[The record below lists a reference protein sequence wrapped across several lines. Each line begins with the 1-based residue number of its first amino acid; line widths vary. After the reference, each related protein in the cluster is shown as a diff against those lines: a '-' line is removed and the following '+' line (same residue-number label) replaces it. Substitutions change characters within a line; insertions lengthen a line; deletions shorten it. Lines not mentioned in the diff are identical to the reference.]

1 MASVYVHIPFCRQ
14 KCTYCNFY
22 SSTRCGEIP
31 LFLQC
36 LEKEIRL
43 KADALDG
50 QPPASLYIGGGTPS
64 LLQPPAIQQIIT
76 EVKKVF
82 GLEAGAEITM
92 EANPN
97 HLTEDYFRALRD
109 TEVNRLSIGVQSLSD
124 EVLRRIRRLHTAAQ
138 AEAALDNALKYG
150 FTRLSADL
158 IYGLP
163 GSTQAQ
169 WEADVR
175 RLSALPHL
183 SCYQL
188 TVEPGSAIYLQ
199 LQKGLEQLPTEEET
213 EAQYAFLLDFL
224 KQQGFTHYEVSNF
237 CKGEAYSRHNTAYWQ
252 GKPYVGLGPGA
263 HSFYGGFRRWNLS
276 DVQAYCRLLADFPAE
291 GDWKS
296 LENKVFE
303 QEEITSEMAYEE
315 YVMTSLRTCWGCDL
329 ERVRTQWGEDHHRHV
344 LQQLSRY
351 PAHYYTLQGN
361 ALVLTESGLRFADG
375 IAADFFL

>member
-1 MASVYVHIPFCRQ
+1 MASVYVHVPFCRQ

-36 LEKEIRL
+36 LEKEIKL
-43 KADALDG
+43 KAGVLDG
-50 QPPASLYIGGGTPS
+50 QPLASLYIGGGTPS
-64 LLQPPAIQQIIT
+64 LLRPSAIQQIIT
-76 EVKKVF
+76 EVEEVF
-82 GLEAGAEITM
+82 GLESGAEITM

-97 HLTEDYFRALRD
+97 HLTEDYFRALKD
-109 TEVNRLSIGVQSLSD
+109 TQVNRLSIGVQSLSD
-124 EVLRRIRRLHTAAQ
+124 AVLRRIRRVHTAAQ
-138 AEAALDNALKYG
+138 AEAALNLALKYG
-150 FTRLSADL
+150 FTNLSADL

-163 GSTQAQ
+163 GSSLSQ

-199 LQKGLEQLPTEEET
+199 LQKGLEQLPPEEET
-213 EAQYAFLLDFL
+213 EAQYALLLSLL
-224 KQQGFTHYEVSNF
+224 KEAGFTHYEVSNF
-237 CKGEAYSRHNTAYWQ
+237 CRGEAYSRHNTAYWQ

-263 HSFYGGFRRWNLS
+263 HSFYGTLRQWNLS
-276 DVQAYCRLLADFPAE
+276 DVQAYCRLLADFPE
-291 GDWKS
+291 DGNWNV
-296 LENKVFE
+296 LENKIFE
-303 QEEITSEMAYEE
+303 KEIITSEMAYEE
-315 YVMTSLRTCWGCDL
+315 YVMISLRTCWGCDL
-329 ERVRTQWGEDHHRHV
+329 ERVRTQWGEARHRHV

-351 PAHYYTLQGN
+351 PEHYYTLQGST
-361 ALVLTESGLRFADG
+361 LVLTETGLRFADG

>member
-1 MASVYVHIPFCRQ
+1 MASVYVHVPFCRQ

-36 LEKEIRL
+36 LEKEIKL
-43 KADALDG
+43 KAGVLDG
-50 QPPASLYIGGGTPS
+50 QPLASLYIGGGTPS
-64 LLQPPAIQQIIT
+64 LLRPSAIQQIIT
-76 EVKKVF
+76 EVEEVF
-82 GLEAGAEITM
+82 GLESGAEITM

-97 HLTEDYFRALRD
+97 HLTEDYFRALKD
-109 TEVNRLSIGVQSLSD
+109 TQVNRLSIGVQSLSD
-124 EVLRRIRRLHTAAQ
+124 AVLRRIRRLHTAAQ
-138 AEAALDNALKYG
+138 AEAALDLALKYG
-150 FTRLSADL
+150 YTNLSADL

-163 GSTQAQ
+163 GSSLPQ

-199 LQKGLEQLPTEEET
+199 LQKGLEQPPAEEET
-213 EAQYAFLLDFL
+213 EAQYALLL
-224 KQQGFTHYEVSNF
+224 SLLEEAGFTHYEVSNF
-237 CKGEAYSRHNTAYWQ
+237 CRGEAYSRHNTAYWQ

-263 HSFYGGFRRWNLS
+263 HSFCGGSRQWNIS
-276 DVQAYCRLLADFPAE
+276 DVQTYCRLLADFSAE
-291 GDWKS
+291 GDWQS

-303 QEEITSEMAYEE
+303 KEIITSEMAYEE

-329 ERVRTQWGEDHHRHV
+329 ERVRTQWGEAHHRHV

-351 PAHYYTLQGN
+351 PEHYYTLQGS
-361 ALVLTESGLRFADG
+361 ALVLTETGLRFADG
-375 IAADFFL
+375 IAADLFL